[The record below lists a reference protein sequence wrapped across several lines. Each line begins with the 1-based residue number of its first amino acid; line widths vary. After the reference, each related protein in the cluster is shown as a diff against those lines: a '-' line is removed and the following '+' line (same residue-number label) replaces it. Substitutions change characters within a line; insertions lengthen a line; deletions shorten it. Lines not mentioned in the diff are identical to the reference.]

1 MSDIHDLMHDST
13 PGEPSTAGWA
23 DQVRGRRRRRRTLT
37 GVAAGGPPVGAPVP
51 LGVSRLNRPTQGA
64 QPPRPRRPAPAAP
77 LPERTAADVCA
88 EAGPLM
94 FVAANTTEY
103 KVPGDPVLKEG
114 AVRAW
119 LCGDDSVE
127 DGMAFGTRGPLDPLT
142 KDVDQAVAW
151 FLGAT
156 PADPMQACTME
167 YRMAYTVAFEY
178 GDGSLIPVRGELH
191 GCRTVTDGSRTV
203 NGGEEFLDLLT
214 DLWTANR
221 AADLSADGELCTAQA
236 SIFAARP
243 EDARSA
249 AVCLIRDGAVDGSAA
264 LSDDDAVALG
274 AAIAAG
280 SVQTDGADLDF
291 GVETVMLDLANR
303 AGDMIR
309 LQRLADGRYLSYAD
323 EQQRV
328 WTPTAEEAAILD
340 AAIASAG

>member
-1 MSDIHDLMHDST
+1 M
-13 PGEPSTAGWA
+13 
-23 DQVRGRRRRRRTLT
+23 T
-37 GVAAGGPPVGAPVP
+37 GVAAGVLAVGLAVP
-51 LGVSRLNRPTQGA
+51 IGVSVLNRPTQVA
-64 QPPRPRRPAPAAP
+64 QPADGPAAP
-77 LPERTAADVCA
+77 ATLPERTAADVCA
-88 EAGPLM
+88 DAQARM
-94 FVAANTTEY
+94 TAAIEGRDYATN
-103 KVPGDPVLKEG
+103 GDPVLVEG

-127 DGMAFGTRGPLDPLT
+127 GGVAFGTRGPLDPLT
-142 KDVDQAVAW
+142 KDVDKAVTW
-151 FLGAT
+151 FLDAV
-156 PADPMQACTME
+156 PSDPMQACTME

-214 DLWTANR
+214 DLWTVNR
-221 AADLSADGELCTAQA
+221 APDLSADGGLCTANA

-249 AVCLIRDGAVDGSAA
+249 SVCLIGGVGLIGSAE
-264 LSDDDAVALG
+264 LSDDDALAVGEAV
-274 AAIAAG
+274 AAG

-291 GVETVMLDLANR
+291 GVETVMLDLANQ

-323 EQQRV
+323 EQQLV
-328 WTPTAEEAAILD
+328 WTPTTEEAAILD